1 MSLHALAHT
10 LATFTAGVAICV
22 HILVVLVRGIAISI
36 CFIDRTKLD
45 LVFTHYKKKKKKEKL
60 DHKLNCHS
68 QETKVNFISVNY
80 SLMPCIYLP
89 SLLSAWNSLFKAASS
104 EKYGTGNFRP
114 VWAAKQLP

>member
-22 HILVVLVRGIAISI
+22 HIIVVLVRGIAISI

-45 LVFTHYKKKKKKEKL
+45 LVFTHYKKTNEKL